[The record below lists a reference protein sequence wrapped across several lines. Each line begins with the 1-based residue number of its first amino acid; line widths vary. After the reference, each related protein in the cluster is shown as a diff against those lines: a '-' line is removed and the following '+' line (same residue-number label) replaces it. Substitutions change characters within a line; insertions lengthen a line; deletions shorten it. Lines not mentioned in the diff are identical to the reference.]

1 MTDQVRWRPL
11 PGKIIT
17 GLARI
22 LSSARSISPSG
33 SRSSEQ
39 WPPSP
44 EVKDPKSTTSPEF
57 EFKKLLY
64 AAQLEVIKK
73 REEVDAEV
81 EKAKQQATTDI
92 DKARKQATI
101 DMYKARKQVAVDI
114 DKARRQVAV
123 DIDKARQDAAIQAEK
138 DRVTA
143 NTDREKA
150 DWTNEYTQA
159 QGFYTAYIEVAK
171 NQIERAI
178 TRAEF
183 VQTAAAAIGGAY
195 TTVLALSFA
204 VDEFAL
210 PARGILPTMF
220 LGLSIVLAA
229 AYLAYISLP
238 NKVPEFRSN
247 GTLDSRQ
254 RVRRNTFINWAGAP
268 VNPQS
273 YLLQMAVF
281 SLAFGVAFLP
291 APYIKASNLG
301 TEALTVPVTSEPL
314 IGGTLIWVLA
324 GIAFVLTFVL
334 PFFVTPLVTQ
344 LSRRKS

>member
-1 MTDQVRWRPL
+1 MMDQDKWPPL
-11 PGKIIT
+11 PKVNI
-17 GLARI
+17 
-22 LSSARSISPSG
+22 PKG
-33 SRSSEQ
+33 SKTD
-39 WPPSP
+39 P
-44 EVKDPKSTTSPEF
+44 EL

-64 AAQLEVIKK
+64 GAQLEVIKK
-73 REEVDAEV
+73 QKEIAAEVD
-81 EKAKQQATTDI
+81 KAKEQATTDI
-92 DKARKQATI
+92 DKARKQATVDI
-101 DMYKARKQVAVDI
+101 DKARKQVAVDMDKARTQTTVDI
-114 DKARRQVAV
+114 DKARKQLAV
-123 DIDKARQDAAIQAEK
+123 DIDKARQEAAIQAEK

-143 NTDREKA
+143 NTEREKA

-159 QGFYTAYIEVAK
+159 QSFYTAYIDIAK
-171 NQIERAI
+171 DQIARAI
-178 TRAEF
+178 ARAEF

-195 TTVLALSFA
+195 TAVLALSFA

-220 LGLSIVLAA
+220 FGLSIVLAA

-238 NKVPEFRSN
+238 TKVPEFSSS

-291 APYIKASNLG
+291 APYIKASTLG
-301 TEALTVPVTSEPL
+301 TEALTVPVSSEPL

-334 PFFVTPLVTQ
+334 PFLVSPLVAR
-344 LSRRKS
+344 LSRR